1 MDLGIT
7 GKRAIV
13 AGASSGLGLAAARAL
28 VAEGATVVVGSRTAE
43 RIEAAAADLGPSAV
57 PLVGDVSTPE
67 GATAFAEAAVEAL
80 GGVDIVV
87 TNAGGPPAGT
97 FASTP
102 LDAYPSALDL
112 NLLSVVALCKA
123 TVPAMQAQGWGR
135 VVAITSVAVK
145 QPIDTLILSN
155 TARAGATGFLK
166 TLATEVAADGVTV
179 NSVLPGFHRTDR
191 LVHLGRDLDAV
202 AAGVPARSIGDPDDF
217 GAVVAFLC
225 SQQAGYVTGTA
236 LAVDGGAARGLL

>member
-43 RIEAAAADLGPSAV
+43 RIEAAAAGLGPSAV
-57 PLVGDVSTPE
+57 PLVGDVGTPE

-225 SQQAGYVTGTA
+225 SQQAAYVTGTA

>member
-43 RIEAAAADLGPSAV
+43 RIEAAAAGLGPSAV
-57 PLVGDVSTPE
+57 PLVEDIDTPE

-123 TVPAMQAQGWGR
+123 TVPAMQAQG
-135 VVAITSVAVK
+135 
-145 QPIDTLILSN
+145 
-155 TARAGATGFLK
+155 
-166 TLATEVAADGVTV
+166 
-179 NSVLPGFHRTDR
+179 
-191 LVHLGRDLDAV
+191 
-202 AAGVPARSIGDPDDF
+202 
-217 GAVVAFLC
+217 
-225 SQQAGYVTGTA
+225 
-236 LAVDGGAARGLL
+236 